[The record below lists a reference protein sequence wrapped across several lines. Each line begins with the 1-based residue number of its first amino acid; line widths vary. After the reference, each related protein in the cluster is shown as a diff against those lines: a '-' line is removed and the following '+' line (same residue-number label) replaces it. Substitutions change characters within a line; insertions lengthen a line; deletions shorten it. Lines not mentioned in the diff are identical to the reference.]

1 MPLPR
6 TKTEKIIIQDSLCQM
21 NECFKVKTSVDETFH
36 MVMSLRS
43 YPLCLHTLI
52 FVVSRNRC
60 FHFFIIG
67 HTQVC
72 FAVEN

>member
-43 YPLCLHTLI
+43 HPLFHHT
-52 FVVSRNRC
+52 FVVSVTESLLSFLHHRTYTGLLC
-60 FHFFIIG
+60 S
-67 HTQVC
+67 
-72 FAVEN
+72 